1 MQEGPIDLFC
11 IDETE
16 LDASFPH
23 VQFHIEGYQYP
34 TFMRDRD
41 KNSGENDFFFYG
53 LTAKRNVCI
62 RR

>member
-16 LDASFPH
+16 LDPSFPH

-41 KNSGENDFFFYG
+41 KNGGENDFFYG
-53 LTAKRNVCI
+53 LTAKKNVCI

>member
-1 MQEGPIDLFC
+1 MTQLVSLQEGPIDLFC

-23 VQFHIEGYQYP
+23 VQFHIEGYQYF

-41 KNSGENDFFFYG
+41 KNGGENDFFY
-53 LTAKRNVCI
+53 KRFNS
-62 RR
+62 

>member
-16 LDASFPH
+16 LDPSFPH

-41 KNSGENDFFFYG
+41 KNGGENDFFLWF
-53 LTAKRNVCI
+53 NS
-62 RR
+62 